1 MRHIITLAAV
11 LCLAGCMEGT
21 GPGPTTAPIAEPA
34 VDVAPLEASP
44 EVEPVEEPEAPA
56 EVEETPAEPSASDAE
71 AKLLAV
77 AKRRNELAATLRA
90 FANTVDDAHDV
101 GTIYANYG
109 VPEARCYAMG
119 LLLDIPGAVEHL
131 NDEGSPDLETKT
143 WENAY
148 EVRALA
154 LKHSNFADVLEAH
167 VGHDPDQLVLEW
179 NLDCPGKMGIAASA
193 RLAQDG
199 IASFYELKNDGK
211 VLMVLGDIEAGFADK
226 VVAALEANPSVK
238 TVSLGSGGGY
248 VMEAMKAGEY
258 IRRNGYDTV
267 LWSGCYSA
275 CPLVF
280 MAGKQRE
287 IWSPYPDLGFHQISR
302 ADGRAVALNDP
313 IYQLIVSYLVRMDIE
328 PRMVLSN
335 MLAAPP
341 HDMSIIS
348 GADPDLC
355 DANVATWSQRM
366 CFGKSYAR

>member
-1 MRHIITLAAV
+1 MRLTLTLAAL
-11 LCLAGCMEGT
+11 LCLAGCMEGSV
-21 GPGPTTAPIAEPA
+21 PTPAPLSAEPA
-34 VDVAPLEASP
+34 VDVPSTPSP
-44 EVEPVEEPEAPA
+44 EVEPVEEPKAPMDDV
-56 EVEETPAEPSASDAE
+56 EVPAEPSVSAAE
-71 AKLLAV
+71 EKLLAI

-90 FANTVDDAHDV
+90 FADTVDDAHDV

-109 VPEARCYAMG
+109 VPQARCYAMG
-119 LLLDIPGAVEHL
+119 LLLGMPDAVEHL
-131 NDEGSPDLETKT
+131 NDEGSPDLQTQT

-154 LKHSNFADVLEAH
+154 LKHSNFAHVLEAH

-179 NLDCPGKMGIAASA
+179 NLDCPGTMDIPATA
-193 RLAQDG
+193 RHSQEG
-199 IASFYELKNDGK
+199 IASFYELENDGK

-226 VVAALEANPSVK
+226 VIAALEANPSVK

-287 IWSPYPDLGFHQISR
+287 IWSPYPDLGFHQVAR
-302 ADGRAVALNDP
+302 GDGQAVAFNDP

-341 HDMSIIS
+341 HDMVRIS

-366 CFGKSYAR
+366 CFGRSYAR

>member
-21 GPGPTTAPIAEPA
+21 GPAPTTTSTAEPA
-34 VDVAPLEASP
+34 VDVAPTEASL

-56 EVEETPAEPSASDAE
+56 EVAEAPAEPSASDAE

-77 AKRRNELAATLRA
+77 AKRRNALAATLRA
-90 FANTVDDAHDV
+90 FANTVDDSHDV

-119 LLLDIPGAVEHL
+119 VLLGMPDAVEHL
-131 NDEGSPDLETKT
+131 NDEGSPDLETMT

-148 EVRALA
+148 EVRVLA
-154 LKHSNFADVLEAH
+154 LEHSNFAHVLEAH
-167 VGHDPDQLVLEW
+167 VGHDPDQLVLKW
-179 NLDCPGKMGIAASA
+179 NLECPGTMDIPASA
-193 RLAQDG
+193 RHSQEG
-199 IASFYELKNDGK
+199 IASFYELNNDGK

-226 VVAALEANPSVK
+226 VIAALEANPSVK

-248 VMEAMKAGEY
+248 VMEAMKAGDY
-258 IRRNGYDTV
+258 IRSRGYDTV

-287 IWSPYPDLGFHQISR
+287 IWSPYPDLGFHQVAR
-302 ADGRAVALNDP
+302 GDGQAVAFNDP

-341 HDMSIIS
+341 HGMVRIS